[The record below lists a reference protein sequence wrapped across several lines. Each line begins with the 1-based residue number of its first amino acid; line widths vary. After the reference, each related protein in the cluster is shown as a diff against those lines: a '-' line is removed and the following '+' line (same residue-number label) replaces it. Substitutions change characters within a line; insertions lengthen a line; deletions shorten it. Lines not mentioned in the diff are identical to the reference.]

1 MENSSDEFDMQQT
14 GAGEGSGEDD
24 GPETPLPWVR
34 VRSDRLQ
41 ALGAMQRALLSF
53 RALSPLVK
61 YLLEDVPLAMG
72 AKRAELRLHDP
83 DGEIAQVLTILKLP
97 GNALT
102 LNKDSDPLY
111 ALYAELPE
119 TALIGYADER
129 MFNVLPGV
137 EDIATAVMMPV
148 MDGNRLLASY
158 HLGFAE
164 ASQDCTPE
172 DLPLFDIL
180 SQLLGTALLHAL
192 DNETTEKLLRVDP
205 EAEVGDQRAFR
216 RDMQREISWARR
228 VGAPLS
234 LLYIC
239 LDDLNELSADYG
251 EVASNFLQRR
261 VSQRLCSELRAT
273 DYMANLGGGQFA
285 VLLPSCSEPHAHD
298 IGERMRGDIEQ
309 MAIDDGRGA
318 VLHATLSIG
327 MLSWEPSRHP
337 VESNERLA
345 GQMETESQNAM
356 QAAQRAGG
364 NRVSVARLGLLML

>member
-1 MENSSDEFDMQQT
+1 MESSSDELDLQQIT
-14 GAGEGSGEDD
+14 AAEGPGEDD
-24 GPETPLPWVR
+24 GPETPVSWVR
-34 VRSDRLQ
+34 VRGDRLR

-53 RALSPLVK
+53 RAVSPLVK

-83 DGEIAQVLTILKLP
+83 DGEIARVLTILKLL

-119 TALIGYADER
+119 TALIGYDDER
-129 MFNVLPGV
+129 MFNILPGV

-148 MDGNRLLASY
+148 LDGNRLLASY

-164 ASQDCTPE
+164 TSQDCTPDE
-172 DLPLFDIL
+172 LPLFDML
-180 SQLLGTALLHAL
+180 SQLLGAALLHAL
-192 DNETTEKLLRVDP
+192 DNETTEKLTLVDP
-205 EAEVGDQRAFR
+205 DTEVGNQRAFR

-239 LDDLNELSADYG
+239 LDDLDELSADYG

-273 DYMANLGGGQFA
+273 DYMANLGRGQFA

-327 MLSWEPSRHP
+327 MLSWEPGRHP
-337 VESNERLA
+337 VESNERLS
-345 GQMETESQNAM
+345 GQMETEAQNAM

-364 NRVSVARLGLLML
+364 NRISVARLGLLML